1 MSTMTKLQE
10 YSFEIIANVGEAKSY
25 AFEALNAAK
34 TGDIK
39 LYDENI
45 EKAEEMMNKAHK
57 IQFDLLAQEAPNKL
71 EDMQFSILVVHAQDH
86 RMTTLSTIE
95 LIKEL
100 AQLYLKEQ
108 NSK

>member
-34 TGDIK
+34 SGNKK

-45 EKAEEMMNKAHK
+45 EKAEEMMNSAHK
-57 IQFDLLAQEAPNKL
+57 IQFDLLAQEAQNKL
-71 EDMQFSILVVHAQDH
+71 EDAQFSILVVHAQDH
-86 RMTTLSTIE
+86 LMTTLSTIE

-108 NSK
+108 NTK